1 MILNKTEFFEV
12 RVFPSRLLCWT
23 VGLALLLI
31 PVALEARQQDSKA
44 KPFTLEECIALA
56 VHNNPQLISYRYDLQ
71 ESEER
76 IREARSVFYPTLQLS
91 AAADRSSGS
100 SGQGYADS
108 SQTSSYTTGISSS
121 YYLFQGGKKTASVDA
136 TRFGYEA
143 ATFQYETDL
152 QDLTLRVTQSYY
164 RLLQAEHL
172 LKAIERSVERA
183 ELHLEFARARFE
195 AGLASRSDILRAE
208 VDLSNANLSLIRA
221 RNSRLFLAGTLNVF
235 LGQEANQP
243 IQIVDNLGDFL
254 PEKLAGFD
262 SLLSLAYELRPELRR
277 MDSQLEIQKSNISLA
292 RSFRSP
298 WFSAAAN
305 YNFAGT
311 SLSSLSSRWS
321 FGLTMSFPLFTGFAT
336 SSRIAQEEIALEA
349 LKRQRQALQQQISL
363 DVWNAFLSLKEAEE
377 RIENTKKYLE
387 NAQENLNIAEGE
399 YREGVGAMIEV
410 VDAQTALV
418 AAEGS
423 HIEALADFKIAVV
436 ALEKALGRRFF

>member
-31 PVALEARQQDSKA
+31 PLSLEARQQDSK
-44 KPFTLEECIALA
+44 PLTLEECIALA
-56 VHNNPQLISYRYDLQ
+56 VHNNPQVISYRYDLQ

-108 SQTSSYTTGISSS
+108 TQTSSYTTGISSS

-136 TRFGYEA
+136 ARFGHEA
-143 ATFQYETDL
+143 ATFQYETNL

-164 RLLQAEHL
+164 RLLQAGHL

-208 VDLSNANLSLIRA
+208 VDLSNADLSLIRA
-221 RNSRLFLAGTLNVF
+221 RNSRLFLAGTLNV
-235 LGQEANQP
+235 LVGQEANQP
-243 IQIVDNLGDFL
+243 ILVVDNLGEFHLERPAD
-254 PEKLAGFD
+254 FD

-292 RSFRSP
+292 RSYRFP
-298 WFSAAAN
+298 WFSASAN

-311 SLSSLSSRWS
+311 SPSSLSSRWS
-321 FGLTMSFPLFTGFAT
+321 FGLTMSLPLFTGFAT

-349 LKRQRQALQQQISL
+349 LKRQRQALRQQISL

-377 RIENTKKYLE
+377 RIESTKKYLE

-399 YREGVGAMIEV
+399 YHEGVGSMIEV